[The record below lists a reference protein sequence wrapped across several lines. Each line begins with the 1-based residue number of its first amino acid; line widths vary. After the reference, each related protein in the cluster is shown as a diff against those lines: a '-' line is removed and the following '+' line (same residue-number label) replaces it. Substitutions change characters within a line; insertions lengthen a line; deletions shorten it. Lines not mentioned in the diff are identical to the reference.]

1 MLYKGRPCFHSL
13 TLTITKTNFKQH
25 HLESFKST
33 IIQCHPQSIEMSHNV
48 YKISYL
54 GLTRDRVAI
63 LVEPKSGAGER
74 YIFAVKGHI
83 HHDMTYGVEYPLD
96 TPETPIGY
104 SKKLLVGIVSDA
116 DLVKFAEVCETIEP
130 PKKQLDRYGKK
141 LYPDALIRRSKEWV
155 EETLMALKDS
165 GILEIPDNML
175 LD

>member
-1 MLYKGRPCFHSL
+1 MLYKGRPCFHSP
-13 TLTITKTNFKQH
+13 TLTITNNYFKQQ
-25 HLESFKST
+25 LQSFKPTT
-33 IIQCHPQSIEMSHNV
+33 IHYHPQSIEMSHNV
-48 YKISYL
+48 YKISYF
-54 GLTRDRVAI
+54 GPARDRVAI

-96 TPETPIGY
+96 TPEPPNGY
-104 SKKLLVGIVSDA
+104 SKKLLVGIVSYA
-116 DLVKFAEVCETIEP
+116 DLVKFADVCEAIEP
-130 PKKQLDRYGKK
+130 PKRQFDRYGRK

-155 EETLMALKDS
+155 EGTLMALKDS